1 MCSLSKNSCA
11 KAFHNWSRGKNHT
24 GQKYGGGRRLAE
36 RLSPPPPLDRLRVSS
51 VLKLENENVEYIQLN
66 VMHPASHQMQQH
78 IGKNWNEEGSA
89 TRWEDHKAAQLGK
102 HCFGTPKA
110 KETATARETKHQLE
124 KIVWAEELRA
134 SSMTW
139 KNAKRVTQGYRSGG
153 SL

>member
-11 KAFHNWSRGKNHT
+11 KAFRNWSRGKNHT

-89 TRWEDHKAAQLGK
+89 TR
-102 HCFGTPKA
+102 
-110 KETATARETKHQLE
+110 
-124 KIVWAEELRA
+124 
-134 SSMTW
+134 
-139 KNAKRVTQGYRSGG
+139 
-153 SL
+153 